1 MANTATNVTVGKPAV
16 TGGIYRAPLGT
27 TLPTDATTALD
38 ADFESLGYIAE
49 GGVTKSTDMTS
60 TTYRAW
66 GGDPVLSF
74 TDEKTDTFAF
84 GLIEVL
90 NKITYE
96 ITHGAA
102 NVTGTMSAGLTVR
115 GNSSELDENV
125 YVIELALRGGAK
137 KRIVLPDAKVTEIG
151 DVVYQDSEAVVYPVT
166 LTALAGSDGDT
177 YKEYVKA
184 AS

>member
-1 MANTATNVTVGKPAV
+1 
-16 TGGIYRAPLGT
+16 
-27 TLPTDATTALD
+27 
-38 ADFESLGYIAE
+38 
-49 GGVTKSTDMTS
+49 
-60 TTYRAW
+60 
-66 GGDPVLSF
+66 
-74 TDEKTDTFAF
+74 
-84 GLIEVL
+84 
-90 NKITYE
+90 
-96 ITHGAA
+96 
-102 NVTGTMSAGLTVR
+102 MSAGLTVR
-115 GNSSELDENV
+115 GNSAELDENV